1 MKNVIKTK
9 RLWLRP
15 LEASD
20 AEALSPAINDFEV
33 SKWLAVV
40 PFPYRLEDARSF
52 IAGALNGKKVWAI
65 IYEGRLV
72 GVISIQR
79 ELGYWLARPVWGQ
92 GIMREAAEAVVSEYF
107 DTQCHENLGSG
118 HFVGNEKS
126 KRILKALGFE
136 PVGEVTKV
144 HSLAQN
150 KELAHKKMNLTRAA
164 WEKRDNAA
172 VKVTQK
178 PVRFTSE
185 RLEFRTFLDCDLEA
199 VVDVMSIY
207 DVTKNTL
214 TWRFPPEK
222 AQVMERMSRNDKQ
235 GIALCIF
242 EKGTLIGIAGLASG
256 GLWYLLHPA
265 HWANGFGTEVTKAMV
280 NCAFHRFDWPC
291 LEAGVFSDN
300 PASVGVLQKIGAYEI
315 QPIALWPLARKTS
328 VKCRAFVIPRSDW
341 EQNVA
346 PVIKTARFIIRSL
359 SITDLNDFAR
369 IGGDARVAP
378 MILRATS
385 PWPLQDAAV
394 MLMQSAFTGRPG
406 YRLGVYDEKDRLI
419 GCLGLGP
426 NASIAYF
433 FDPDIWGHGVATEA
447 VSAFVKDCF
456 ERYEFQSLFA
466 DRFHDNPASG
476 RVLNKVGFEE
486 TGKGIGTSAA
496 RPEAGEIVEYTLTRA
511 VFEQRCDD
519 TKA

>member
-199 VVDVMSIY
+199 VIDVTSIY

-222 AQVMERMSRNDKQ
+222 AQVMEGMSRNDKQ

-256 GLWYLLHPA
+256 GLWYLLHPS
-265 HWANGFGTEVTKAMV
+265 HWAKGFG
-280 NCAFHRFDWPC
+280 
-291 LEAGVFSDN
+291 
-300 PASVGVLQKIGAYEI
+300 I
-315 QPIALWPLARKTS
+315 
-328 VKCRAFVIPRSDW
+328 
-341 EQNVA
+341 
-346 PVIKTARFIIRSL
+346 
-359 SITDLNDFAR
+359 
-369 IGGDARVAP
+369 
-378 MILRATS
+378 
-385 PWPLQDAAV
+385 
-394 MLMQSAFTGRPG
+394 
-406 YRLGVYDEKDRLI
+406 
-419 GCLGLGP
+419 
-426 NASIAYF
+426 
-433 FDPDIWGHGVATEA
+433 
-447 VSAFVKDCF
+447 
-456 ERYEFQSLFA
+456 
-466 DRFHDNPASG
+466 
-476 RVLNKVGFEE
+476 
-486 TGKGIGTSAA
+486 
-496 RPEAGEIVEYTLTRA
+496 
-511 VFEQRCDD
+511 
-519 TKA
+519 

>member
-107 DTQCHENLGSG
+107 ATQCHENLGSG

-199 VVDVMSIY
+199 VMDVTSIY

-242 EKGTLIGIAGLASG
+242 
-256 GLWYLLHPA
+256 
-265 HWANGFGTEVTKAMV
+265 
-280 NCAFHRFDWPC
+280 
-291 LEAGVFSDN
+291 
-300 PASVGVLQKIGAYEI
+300 
-315 QPIALWPLARKTS
+315 
-328 VKCRAFVIPRSDW
+328 
-341 EQNVA
+341 
-346 PVIKTARFIIRSL
+346 
-359 SITDLNDFAR
+359 
-369 IGGDARVAP
+369 
-378 MILRATS
+378 
-385 PWPLQDAAV
+385 
-394 MLMQSAFTGRPG
+394 
-406 YRLGVYDEKDRLI
+406 
-419 GCLGLGP
+419 
-426 NASIAYF
+426 
-433 FDPDIWGHGVATEA
+433 
-447 VSAFVKDCF
+447 
-456 ERYEFQSLFA
+456 
-466 DRFHDNPASG
+466 
-476 RVLNKVGFEE
+476 
-486 TGKGIGTSAA
+486 
-496 RPEAGEIVEYTLTRA
+496 
-511 VFEQRCDD
+511 
-519 TKA
+519 